1 MATRMVFTDDFGNE
15 LNCYIDSNKICFSI
29 SNQDVLNEFEISL
42 DLETTYNL
50 VEYITK
56 LYIIIKDNKNNIN
69 E

>member
-1 MATRMVFTDDFGNE
+1 MATKMVFTDDFGSE

-42 DLETTYNL
+42 DLETTDNL
-50 VEYITK
+50 IDYVTK
-56 LYIIIKDNKNNIN
+56 LLTIIKHNTN